1 MREGRKQED
10 AKKASSSVFLKS
22 QGDSPSLITLQA
34 GAMQEGKVKKFQAS
48 GKMSVDDTEEMD
60 QMHALQEASS
70 LEIVIL
76 KFKNKTLSYIRG

>member
-1 MREGRKQED
+1 MQRRKHHHL
-10 AKKASSSVFLKS
+10 SFLKS
-22 QGDSPSLITLQA
+22 QRGQNPSLITLQA
-34 GAMQEGKVKKFQAS
+34 GGNARGKGQKFQAS

-76 KFKNKTLSYIRG
+76 RNSKIKHFLI